1 MVSRRAEWRADRIQ
15 CRNNDEGPRAYV
27 VCAEGTGMQ
36 EDDVAN
42 FVAERVPPAKRLS
55 GGVKFVSKLPLSE
68 VSYAFPPLLLGY
80 C

>member
-1 MVSRRAEWRADRIQ
+1 MKVDQSGVADPIG

-27 VCAEGTGMQ
+27 VCAEGTSIR

-42 FVAERVPPAKRLS
+42 FVEERVPPAKRLS
-55 GGVKFVSKLPLSE
+55 GGVKFVSKLPVSE
-68 VSYAFPPLLLGY
+68 VSYISLL